1 MQLVLKNCL
10 SYLSIKVKRHELK
23 GIAKSSLPVWYYW
36 NTKAWMVQSVFSH
49 YLNRLDSM
57 MRKENRKIILLADNA
72 TSHKTE
78 EAIAKLTNVRVYF
91 LPPNTTS
98 ALQPLDQGIIY
109 SLKVCTFAL
118 KQ

>member
-1 MQLVLKNCL
+1 
-10 SYLSIKVKRHELK
+10 
-23 GIAKSSLPVWYYW
+23 
-36 NTKAWMVQSVFSH
+36 
-49 YLNRLDSM
+49 M